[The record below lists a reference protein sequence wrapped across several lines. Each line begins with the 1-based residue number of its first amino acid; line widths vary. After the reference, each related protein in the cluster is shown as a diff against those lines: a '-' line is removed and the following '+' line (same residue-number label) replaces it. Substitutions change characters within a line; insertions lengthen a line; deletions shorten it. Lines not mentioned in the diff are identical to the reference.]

1 MTTKS
6 DTLIYPKAEDLVIKK
21 TSIDDNFIHSLM
33 SRYQFASRQ
42 LTKDMTVLN
51 CGDASGVGH
60 NYLSSCCEKIFD
72 YVPDFTEC
80 GDNVNFPTDII
91 SPDAIV
97 LLNLEQYHQSLLN
110 RLIPEL
116 AKLLKSDGQLII
128 SFATD
133 SAVTLLLKQHFYHL
147 DIYIQ
152 NQELFHRTDD
162 PIEWG
167 NVIAIC
173 QYPIRSNLP
182 DNYSKPHETKYET
195 CIMNDNGFQSSISI
209 SAQVAESVIYKPTFN
224 DGIYI
229 FSDGVQIRDNAV
241 LENHNRGRL
250 VIGKNTVIGYN
261 CWLNATGDIEIGSD
275 TLIGANTIITSSSH
289 HFKDNVPVS
298 EQGMSFKKVTIG
310 SNVWIGSNVSILEG
324 VVIGDNSVIG
334 AGVVVK
340 ENIPPNTII
349 KAGSTVVIEKIK
361 KNTVLFYLLPFM
373 IRGSALTFECIYEKY
388 RILAA
393 SFAAQDWNIV
403 FVATDEL
410 AKKISN
416 DGWFT
421 ISPQAYNIS
430 YDDGIWFERWKRTLL
445 TQYDEMHSLFVT
457 NILEDI
463 NPEIVFCWNFDGILK
478 NICSEKAIA
487 AYFNELGLSRSP
499 NPLIY
504 YSDASGV
511 NATSNLKNFWRQF
524 NNFTLSE
531 NEKTIARLTL
541 GEVKANYVIRDERKA
556 EIHKALSLSNKKT
569 VLIALQVEDDS
580 NIVAGSKFTS
590 MQQFVDLC
598 LRFKRDDLQF
608 IIKKHPGD
616 KNCSLYVK
624 DYPIVV
630 DEFSTCELIAI
641 SDHVFTIN
649 SSVGFEALLAGKT
662 IFTFGNAPYCV
673 DDLVNDFS
681 AFEEDSMIPVI
692 EEKRIDPDLLHKFV
706 YLTYHNYFLSEQK
719 FFNAEFHIRRHL
731 LQKINHFSGT
741 QYFFDSGSYF
751 KDREIQVNRYQN
763 KVLQNTIRNY
773 EAWVEQLKET
783 ERRAIEVS
791 EWAQMLNTKLQK
803 YERIFNNPL
812 TRKIAAIRNAF
823 FKK

>member
-6 DTLIYPKAEDLVIKK
+6 GISIHPNIEDLVIKK
-21 TSIDDNFIHSLM
+21 ISFDDQLTHRIM

-42 LTKDMTVLN
+42 LTRDMTVLN
-51 CGDASGVGH
+51 CGDDSGVGH
-60 NYLSSCCEKIFD
+60 NYLSPCCEKIFD
-72 YVPDFTEC
+72 YVLDFGEY
-80 GDNVNFPTDII
+80 GGNVNFPADII
-91 SPDAIV
+91 SPDVIV
-97 LLNLEQYHQSLLN
+97 LLNLEQSHQSTLN
-110 RLIPEL
+110 LLIPEL
-116 AKLLKSDGQLII
+116 AKLLKNNGRLII
-128 SFATD
+128 SFSAD
-133 SAVTLLLKQHFYHL
+133 SAVSLLLKKKFYHL

-152 NQELFHRTDD
+152 TQGHFHRTDD

-167 NVIAIC
+167 DVIAIC
-173 QYPIRSNLP
+173 QYPIRGNLSGN
-182 DNYSKPHETKYET
+182 DNKPHETKYET
-195 CIMNDNGFQSSISI
+195 CIMNDNGLQSSIST
-209 SAQVAESVIYKPTFN
+209 SAQVAESVIYKPTSN
-224 DGIYI
+224 DGVYI
-229 FSDGVQIRDNAV
+229 FSDGVQIRDNVV
-241 LENHNRGRL
+241 LETHNRGKL
-250 VIGKNTVIGYN
+250 VIGENTVIGYN

-289 HFKDNVPVS
+289 HFKDNIPVS
-298 EQGMSFKKVTIG
+298 EQGMSFRKVTIG

-324 VVIGDNSVIG
+324 AVIGDNSVIG

-349 KAGSTVVIEKIK
+349 KAGDTVVTEKIK

-388 RILAA
+388 KILAA
-393 SFAAQDWNIV
+393 SFAAQDWNVV
-403 FVATDEL
+403 FVATTEL

-416 DGWFT
+416 DGWYT

-430 YDDGIWFERWKRTLL
+430 YDDGIWFERWKGILL
-445 TQYDEMHSLFVT
+445 TQYDEIHSSFVT
-457 NILEDI
+457 NILEDT

-478 NICSEKAIA
+478 DACRKKGVA

-511 NATSNLKNFWRQF
+511 NATSSLKKFWRQF
-524 NNFTLSE
+524 NCFELSE

-541 GEVKANYVIRDERKA
+541 GEVKANYIISDERKA
-556 EIHKALSLSNKKT
+556 EIQEMLSLSNKKT

-580 NIVAGSKFTS
+580 NIIAGSKFSS

-598 LRFKRDDLQF
+598 LRLDHDDLQF

-616 KNCSLYVK
+616 RNCNLYVK
-624 DYPIVV
+624 DYPVVV
-630 DEFSTCELIAI
+630 DEFSTCELVAI
-641 SDHVFTIN
+641 SDYVFTVN

-662 IFTFGNAPYCV
+662 IFTFGNAPYSV
-673 DDLVNDFS
+673 DELVNDFS
-681 AFEEDSMIPVI
+681 EFDEKSKIPVV
-692 EEKRIDPDLLHKFV
+692 EEKKIDPDLLQKFV

-731 LQKINHFSGT
+731 LQKTNYFSGT

-751 KDREIQVNRYQN
+751 KDREVQVNRYQN
-763 KVLQNTIRNY
+763 KILQDAVRSY
-773 EAWVEQLKET
+773 EEWIEKLKET
-783 ERRAIEVS
+783 ERKAIEIS
-791 EWAQMLNTKLQK
+791 EWAQVLNMKLQE
-803 YERIFNNPL
+803 YERILSTPL
-812 TRKIAAIRNAF
+812 MRKIVAINKF
-823 FKK
+823 LKK